1 MKKYV
6 QVLLLITSSSAM
18 IAAEPKP
25 LFGAADWSP
34 SATEP
39 VGYRGNWTGCYPG
52 ATPPLKW
59 PDKNGPFVWKTQVG
73 VGEASPIVVREK
85 VFIVGDGIIVR
96 CLDKATGKIVW
107 ERKRHASADS
117 PEEQKMAALEE
128 AVLLF
133 HESRLLREQVGLLK
147 SKLGNPNAKFTE
159 AEKAK
164 INDELAAAQKAY
176 EPAGSKLAEFPVKD
190 YGGISGRAVTYFI
203 GKPGGTGGDAGA
215 ERAFGGAV
223 TYSIATPCSDG
234 ERLYVYLPTGAVV
247 CYDLSGQRL
256 WFRVLGDRRTSGGWG
271 TQVGPSPALGD
282 GKLIVHYDKVYC
294 FEAKTGKEL
303 WAVPN
308 KLLPIASPIIGQRNG
323 VWYVAVGSGEI
334 LRLADGQEVFR
345 NGSWGTTVGANLF
358 YDGLFCYVG
367 FAVQLPADANGTPQK
382 FWKLSEPVEAMNH
395 GMSHQGWHGYGSPV
409 RVGDVVYYQV
419 EHLNMTVFEALTG
432 KVLSAHLFA
441 DSNIQRMVRGE
452 IYPSLIAA
460 GGFLFS
466 ANRMGMAVV
475 YRPKSDHTLELV
487 AENNLGDPKK
497 REGNV
502 LGGKK
507 FVFSGD
513 KLYLHA
519 WDQLLCIGGTK

>member
-1 MKKYV
+1 MKKHLLPI
-6 QVLLLITSSSAM
+6 LLLASTQMAN
-18 IAAEPKP
+18 AAEQKP

-34 SATEP
+34 SPADP

-59 PDKNGPFVWKTQVG
+59 PNKNGPFVWKTQVG
-73 VGEASPIVVREK
+73 IGEASPIMVREK

-96 CLDKATGKIVW
+96 CLDKTTGKVVW
-107 ERKRHASADS
+107 ERKRHANADS
-117 PEEQKMAALEE
+117 PAEHKMAALEE

-133 HESRLLREQVGLLK
+133 HESRPLREQVGLLK
-147 SKLGNPNAKFTE
+147 SRLGNKNAKFTE
-159 AEKAK
+159 AERAK
-164 INDELAAAQKAY
+164 IQEELAAAQKAY
-176 EPAGSKLAEFPVKD
+176 EPACSKLAEFPVKE
-190 YGGISGRAVTYFI
+190 YGGIRSPF
-203 GKPGGTGGDAGA
+203 D
-215 ERAFGGAV
+215 GAV

-247 CYDLSGQRL
+247 CYDLTGQRL
-256 WFRVLGDRRTSGGWG
+256 WFRVLGDRRTRGGWG
-271 TQVGPSPALGD
+271 DEVGPSPALGD

-308 KLLPIASPIIGQRNG
+308 KFLPIASPIIGHRNG

-334 LRLADGQEVFR
+334 LRLADGHEVFR
-345 NGSWGTTVGANLF
+345 NGSWKTTVGANLF

-382 FWKLSEPVEAMNH
+382 FWKLSEPVKGLDN
-395 GMSHQGWHGYGSPV
+395 HQGWHGFGSPV

-419 EHLNMTVFEALTG
+419 EHSNMTVFEALTG
-432 KVLSAHLFA
+432 KVLSAHLFT
-441 DSNIQRMVRGE
+441 DSNIQRMVQGE

-466 ANRMGMAVV
+466 ADRAGRVVV

-487 AENNLGDPKK
+487 AENNLSDPKK

-502 LGGKK
+502 LGGKM